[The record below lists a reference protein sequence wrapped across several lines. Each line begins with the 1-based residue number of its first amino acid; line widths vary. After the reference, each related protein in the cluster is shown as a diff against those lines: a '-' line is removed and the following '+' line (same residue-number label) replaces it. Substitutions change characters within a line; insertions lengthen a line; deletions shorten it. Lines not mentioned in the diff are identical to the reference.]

1 MVNLVIVESPAKAK
15 TIKKYLGDG
24 FSVMSSF
31 GHIRDL
37 PTKELGIDIEHD
49 FIPDYIVLPDKKRI
63 VSELEKASRSSDI
76 VYLASDDD
84 REGEAISWHLKT
96 VLKLSDD
103 KIKRIVF
110 HEITEKAISNAL
122 KNPRQIDMSLVDSQQ
137 ARRLL
142 DRIVGYKLS
151 PILWKKIK
159 SGLSAGRVQSVAVR
173 LIVERERE
181 IKAFTP
187 EKFFKVSGEF
197 ASTNGEVFSAEMKKN
212 LKTDIEVREV
222 FTRLKDAIFRISK
235 VERKQLSRSPL
246 SPFTTSSLQQEA
258 NNHYGYS
265 VSQTM
270 LLAQHLYEAG
280 HISYMRTDSVLL
292 SDDARQQ
299 AQEVII
305 ATFGEKYIQQRQFST
320 KSKLVQ
326 GAHEAIRP
334 THFEK
339 VIVSEDEKE
348 QRLYTLIRNR
358 TLASQMA
365 DAVIDKTTFAIT
377 NNITDSLFVAKGE
390 VVKFDGFL
398 RLYKNVSTEDKDISL
413 PDLKECDVVK
423 MNYLLGKEHT
433 TQGPARYTEAALVKD
448 LEEKGIGRPST
459 YAPTISTIQ
468 TRGYVIKDSREGK
481 KVQRQMIKLF
491 SGNITE
497 RIEIKTEGSE
507 KNKLYPTD
515 IAMVT
520 NDFLTDHFPDIT
532 DYTFTADIEKQLD
545 VIAEGQLSW
554 ENMLHDFYRSF
565 LKELDKCSD
574 TSRVEFD
581 VRLLGVDPT
590 TGKNIYA
597 RIAKFGP
604 VIQLGDKEDTQKPR
618 FVGMLKN
625 QSVSSITLEE
635 ALVLLS
641 YPKKIGVYNNDDVML
656 MLGPYGAYIKCGKIN
671 APIYD
676 QSRIAGITEQEAI
689 ILIDKKKNY
698 IKKKEKQ

>member
-1 MVNLVIVESPAKAK
+1 MGNLVIVESPAKAK

-37 PTKELGIDIEHD
+37 PTKELGVDIEHD
-49 FIPDYIVLPDKKRI
+49 FTPGYIVLPDKKKI
-63 VSELEKASRSSDI
+63 VSDLEKASRSSDI

-110 HEITEKAISNAL
+110 HEITEKAITNAI
-122 KNPRQIDMSLVDSQQ
+122 KNPRQINMSLVDSQQ

-181 IKAFTP
+181 INAFTP
-187 EKFFKVSGEF
+187 EKSFKVSGDF
-197 ASTNGEVFSAEMKKN
+197 VATNGDCFSAEMKKN
-212 LKTDIEVREV
+212 LKTDIEVRDV
-222 FTRLKDAIFRISK
+222 FTKLNDAVFSISK
-235 VERKQLSRSPL
+235 VEKKQLSRSPL

-299 AQEVII
+299 AQDVIMS
-305 ATFGEKYIQQRQFST
+305 TFGEKYIQHRQFSA

-339 VIVSEDEKE
+339 ITVSDDEKE

-358 TLASQMA
+358 ALASQMA
-365 DAVIDKTTFAIT
+365 DAIIDKTTFTIT

-390 VVKFDGFL
+390 VIKFDGFL

-413 PDLKECDVVK
+413 PDLKEGDVVK
-423 MNYLLGKEHT
+423 MKYLLGKEHQ

-481 KVQRQMIKLF
+481 KVQRKIIKLKN
-491 SGNITE
+491 SNIEETVE
-497 RIEIKTEGSE
+497 TKTEGSE
-507 KNKLYPTD
+507 KNKLYPSD

-520 NDFLTDHFPDIT
+520 NDFLTEHFPDIT
-532 DYTFTADIEKQLD
+532 DYAFTADVEKQLD
-545 VIAEGQLSW
+545 VIADGQLQW
-554 ENMLHDFYRSF
+554 VNMLHDFYCSF
-565 LKELDKCSD
+565 LNELNKCSD
-574 TSRVEFD
+574 TSRVEFN
-581 VRLLGVDPT
+581 VRLLGVDPA

-597 RIAKFGP
+597 RVAKFGP
-604 VIQLGDKEDTQKPR
+604 VIQLGDNDAADKPR

-641 YPKKIGVYNNDDVML
+641 YPKKIGVYNNEEVL
-656 MLGPYGAYIKCGKIN
+656 LTLGPYGAYIKCGKIN
-671 APIYD
+671 APIFD
-676 QSRIAGITEQEAI
+676 QSRIADITETEAI
-689 ILIDKKKNY
+689 TLIEKKIDYSKR
-698 IKKKEKQ
+698 KEK